1 LGWLSLLLAALTGVG
16 LLTEERLFVGTF
28 AIGSLAFLALYCMG
42 HPFLKSYAFTIW
54 VFAFVAA
61 SMFYPKGFMTWG
73 GWDLGKLIVPLIQII
88 MFGMGTTLSLADFTR
103 VLKMPWP
110 VFIGF
115 FLQFTIMPLVG
126 FMLAKT
132 FGFTNEIA
140 AGVVLIGCCPSGV
153 ASNVMAYLAGG
164 DVALSVTITSL
175 TTLAAP
181 IMTPLWMKAL
191 AGAFIKVEFLK
202 MMFDIINMIIVPILA
217 GLIAHRILY
226 GRQRVFKQSGM
237 LALMAAVGLV
247 LALVI
252 GGFAPATLFHYGNA
266 SFQKGGLV
274 VGLLL
279 IAVVTSVKL
288 VVSVWL
294 QASDRWMDK
303 ALPIVS
309 MAAIC
314 CIIAVITARS
324 RNDLLTVGPW
334 LIGSSMIHNLLGYL
348 MAYWLA
354 RAIRLK
360 ESACRTVAF
369 EVGMQNGGMASALA
383 MNVLKSPQAALASA
397 IFGPWQNIS
406 GSILATYWHRKPVEA
421 ARPGGLSASEGGAAQ
436 PSRPRAGPSLWGP
449 IIVLSLA
456 VLSRIVAPLAV
467 NSVKPRMGGYVGL
480 AEWENRQTAVEGTF
494 WVITF
499 VLLAIGVVWLLYVI
513 ARRIP
518 KMDTAEQRE
527 PSELR
532 GGKDNGE
539 RDSEER

>member
-1 LGWLSLLLAALTGVG
+1 MADTLRAAAKYLAWLAILLAATAIVMLVMGFRSEVG
-16 LLTEERLFVGTF
+16 PLVIAALV
-28 AIGSLAFLALYCMG
+28 SLALFCMR
-42 HPFLKSYAFTIW
+42 HPSLKSYAFTVW

-61 SMFYPKGFMTWG
+61 SMFYPQAFMTWA

-88 MFGMGTTLSLADFTR
+88 MFGMGTTLSVADFTR

-126 FMLAKT
+126 FTLAKA
-132 FGFTNEIA
+132 FGFSDAIA

-181 IMTPLWMKAL
+181 IMTPLWMKVL
-191 AGAFIKVEFLK
+191 AGTFVEVEFLK
-202 MMFDIINMIIVPILA
+202 MMFDIINMIIVPIVA
-217 GLIAHRILY
+217 GLIANRILY
-226 GRQRVFKQSGM
+226 SRRQVFRQVWS
-237 LALMAAVGLV
+237 LALMTAAGLL
-247 LALVI
+247 LAIAL
-252 GGFAPATLFHYGNA
+252 GRFAPTTLFHYGSA

-279 IAVVTSVKL
+279 IAAVTVVKL

-294 QASDRWMDK
+294 KGPENWIDK
-303 ALPIVS
+303 ALPLVS

-334 LIGSSMIHNLLGYL
+334 LIGSSMIHNLTGYL
-348 MAYWLA
+348 LAYWLA

-406 GSILATYWHRKPVEA
+406 GSILATYWHRKPVQEA
-421 ARPGGLSASEGGAAQ
+421 KPIGDFGL
-436 PSRPRAGPSLWGP
+436 
-449 IIVLSLA
+449 
-456 VLSRIVAPLAV
+456 
-467 NSVKPRMGGYVGL
+467 
-480 AEWENRQTAVEGTF
+480 QTA
-494 WVITF
+494 
-499 VLLAIGVVWLLYVI
+499 
-513 ARRIP
+513 
-518 KMDTAEQRE
+518 D
-527 PSELR
+527 
-532 GGKDNGE
+532 
-539 RDSEER
+539 

>member
-1 LGWLSLLLAALTGVG
+1 MADRLRASKYLAWLSVLLAVTAIVMLVMGYRSEVGPFVVGAL
-16 LLTEERLFVGTF
+16 
-28 AIGSLAFLALYCMG
+28 ASLALFCMG
-42 HPFLKSYAFTIW
+42 HHFLKSYAFTVW

-61 SMFYPKGFMTWG
+61 SMFYPQGFTVWG
-73 GWDLGKLIVPLIQII
+73 SYELKSLISPLIQII

-126 FMLAKT
+126 FTLAKA
-132 FGFTNEIA
+132 FGFSNEIA

-164 DVALSVTITSL
+164 DVALSVTITSF

-181 IMTPLWMKAL
+181 IMTPLWMKVL
-191 AGAFIKVEFLK
+191 AGAFVEVQFLK
-202 MMFDIINMIIVPILA
+202 MMFDIINVIIVPIIA
-217 GLIAHRILY
+217 GVVAHRILY
-226 GRQRVFKQSGM
+226 SRQQVFRQSWT
-237 LALMAAVGLV
+237 LALMAAAGLL
-247 LALVI
+247 LAI
-252 GGFAPATLFHYGNA
+252 AIQGFVPATLVQYGGA

-279 IAVVTSVKL
+279 IAIVTLVKL

-294 QASDRWMDK
+294 RASERWMDK

-309 MAAIC
+309 MVAIC
-314 CIIAVITARS
+314 CIIAIITAQS

-334 LIGSSMIHNLLGYL
+334 LIGSSMIHNFLGYL

-354 RAIRLK
+354 RAIRLN

-369 EVGMQNGGMASALA
+369 EVGMQNGGMASFLA

-406 GSILATYWHRKPVEA
+406 GSILATYWHRKPVKETKPIA
-421 ARPGGLSASEGGAAQ
+421 DFGL
-436 PSRPRAGPSLWGP
+436 
-449 IIVLSLA
+449 
-456 VLSRIVAPLAV
+456 
-467 NSVKPRMGGYVGL
+467 
-480 AEWENRQTAVEGTF
+480 QTA
-494 WVITF
+494 
-499 VLLAIGVVWLLYVI
+499 
-513 ARRIP
+513 
-518 KMDTAEQRE
+518 D
-527 PSELR
+527 
-532 GGKDNGE
+532 
-539 RDSEER
+539 

>member
-1 LGWLSLLLAALTGVG
+1 MADTLRAAKYLAWLSALLAVTAIVMLTTGYRSEVGPFVIGAL
-16 LLTEERLFVGTF
+16 
-28 AIGSLAFLALYCMG
+28 ASLALFCMG
-42 HPFLKSYAFTIW
+42 HRFLKSYAFTVW

-61 SMFYPKGFMTWG
+61 SMFYPWTFMTWAG
-73 GWDLGKLIVPLIQII
+73 YDLGKLIVPLIQII
-88 MFGMGTTLSLADFTR
+88 MFGMGTTLSVADFTR

-115 FLQFTIMPLVG
+115 GLQFTIMPLVG
-126 FMLAKT
+126 FALAKT
-132 FGFTNEIA
+132 FGFSDAIA

-181 IMTPLWMKAL
+181 IMTPLWMKVL
-191 AGAFIKVEFLK
+191 AGTFIKVEFLK
-202 MMFDIINMIIVPILA
+202 MMFDIINMIIVPIIA

-226 GRQRVFKQSGM
+226 GRQKVFKQSGM
-237 LALMAAVGLV
+237 LALMAAAGLL
-247 LALVI
+247 LAVVI
-252 GGFAPATLFHYGNA
+252 GCFAPATLFQLGSA
-266 SFQKGGLV
+266 SFQKSGVV

-279 IAVVTSVKL
+279 IAVVTLVKL

-294 QASDRWMDK
+294 KASERWMDK

-324 RNDLLTVGPW
+324 RNDLLKVGPW
-334 LIGSSMIHNLLGYL
+334 LIGSSMIHNLTGYL
-348 MAYWLA
+348 LAYWLA

-406 GSILATYWHRKPVEA
+406 GSILATYWHRKPVKEA
-421 ARPGGLSASEGGAAQ
+421 KPIADFGL
-436 PSRPRAGPSLWGP
+436 
-449 IIVLSLA
+449 
-456 VLSRIVAPLAV
+456 
-467 NSVKPRMGGYVGL
+467 
-480 AEWENRQTAVEGTF
+480 QTA
-494 WVITF
+494 
-499 VLLAIGVVWLLYVI
+499 
-513 ARRIP
+513 
-518 KMDTAEQRE
+518 D
-527 PSELR
+527 
-532 GGKDNGE
+532 
-539 RDSEER
+539 